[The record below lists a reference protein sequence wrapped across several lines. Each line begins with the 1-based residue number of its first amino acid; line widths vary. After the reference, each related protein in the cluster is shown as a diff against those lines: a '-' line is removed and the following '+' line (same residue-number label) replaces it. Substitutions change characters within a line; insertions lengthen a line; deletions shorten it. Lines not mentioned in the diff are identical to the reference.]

1 MSEIKQ
7 GLWYSEEHEWVQ
19 DMGDGTVLVGITD
32 FAQDRLGDI
41 VFVELPDLGTEV
53 DAEDGIGTIE
63 SVKTVSDLFSPVS
76 GSVVEVNDK
85 LQDAPELVN
94 EDPYGGGWM
103 VKIKLSGSGE
113 EAFAKLLDAEAY
125 GKHIDEN

>member
-41 VFVELPDLGTEV
+41 VFVELPETGTEV
-53 DAEDGIGTIE
+53 GAEDGIGTIE

-76 GSVVEVNDK
+76 GTIVEVNEE
-85 LQDAPELVN
+85 LTDAPERVN
-94 EDPYGGGWM
+94 GEPFGSGWM
-103 VKIKLSGSGE
+103 VKIKLSASPE
-113 EAFAKLLDAEAY
+113 EAFAKLLNAEAY
-125 GKHIDEN
+125 GKHTEE

>member
-41 VFVELPDLGTEV
+41 VFVELPETGTEV
-53 DAEDGIGTIE
+53 GAEDGIGTIE

-76 GSVVEVNDK
+76 GTIVEVNEE
-85 LQDAPELVN
+85 LTNAPERVN
-94 EDPYGGGWM
+94 EAPFGSGWM
-103 VKIKLSGSGE
+103 VKIKLSASPD
-113 EAFAKLLDAEAY
+113 EAFAKLMNAEAY
-125 GKHIDEN
+125 GKHIDE

>member
-41 VFVELPDLGTEV
+41 VFVELPEAGAEV
-53 DAEDGIGTIE
+53 EAEDGIGTIE
-63 SVKTVSDLFSPVS
+63 SVKTVSDLFSPVA
-76 GSVVEVNDK
+76 GTVVEVNEGLTDS
-85 LQDAPELVN
+85 PEQVN
-94 EDPYGGGWM
+94 GAPYGEGWM
-103 VKIKLSGSGE
+103 VKIKLSGSAE
-113 EAFAKLLDAEAY
+113 EAFAKLMDAESYA
-125 GKHIDEN
+125 KHID